1 MAGRERWKG
10 VYLELRVVPLLLW
23 SFSGVALGTAVGWED
38 GARSHGLFLAAAGIG
53 ALLQG
58 FVAHTVNDVA
68 DWRSGTDRDPAP
80 RLLSGGSP
88 VLGAGLL
95 TEREL
100 HRLGITAG
108 VVATG
113 AGFWVAAER
122 GWWLLS
128 LGALGLIGAVGYTL
142 PPVRAAYRPFAGETI
157 AFVCVAACV
166 IGGAGV
172 QTGTPSWD
180 AVLVG
185 AAHAAS
191 CVAMLM
197 LHHYLDRGP
206 DARAVPRKTTTIVY
220 LGRRARRYGIGWS
233 IVALLLWTVTAIQ
246 VTPGLVAATVGA
258 ALGVAAH
265 AVVQPDDHPSVTRV
279 ELAVIGLG
287 IAGALTATIIIVPS
301 LAWIVAIPVTVIAIE
316 LALIRQLSV
325 RPPAPIAQS

>member
-23 SFSGVALGTAVGWED
+23 SFSGVALGTAVGWQD
-38 GARSHGLFLAAAGIG
+38 GVRSHGLFLAAAGIG

-100 HRLGITAG
+100 HWLGVAAG

-113 AGFWVAAER
+113 AGFWIAAER
-122 GWWLLS
+122 GWWLLI
-128 LGALGLIGAVGYTL
+128 LGALGLVGAVVYTL

-157 AFVCVAACV
+157 AFVCVAACA

-172 QTGTPSWD
+172 QTGRFSWE
-180 AVLVG
+180 ALLVG

-206 DARAVPRKTTTIVY
+206 DARAVPRKTTTVVF
-220 LGRRARRYGIGWS
+220 LGQRARRYGIGWS
-233 IVALLLWTVTAIQ
+233 LLALLLWVAAAVT
-246 VTPGLVAATVGA
+246 VTPGLIAAMIGA
-258 ALGVAAH
+258 ALGLAAH
-265 AVVQPDDHPSVTRV
+265 AMVRPDDARSVTRV

-287 IAGALTATIIIVPS
+287 IAGALTATIITVPV
-301 LAWIVAIPVTVIAIE
+301 LAWIVAIPITVIAIE
-316 LALIRQLSV
+316 LALVRQLTV
-325 RPPAPIAQS
+325 RPATPITQP